1 MVYAPA
7 RAVRPVDGNGI
18 PLLTAEQVV
27 DRHAQSFGFGVQQR
41 VLDGTERLGAQPV
54 RGRSRGGRKG
64 GIEALVVVYRL
75 ADQPVGIPL
84 DDGREPGGSEG
95 LVEFAPADD
104 AVVGDELEE
113 VVVAPSGVAGQRFD
127 PLDFYGSCLSLRVG
141 SLVTASR
148 LLCLSIQPLVLAW
161 TSTSAM
167 LWGVHSPSKRAC
179 NARRRLGG
187 AWAR

>member
-1 MVYAPA
+1 M
-7 RAVRPVDGNGI
+7 
-18 PLLTAEQVV
+18 
-27 DRHAQSFGFGVQQR
+27 
-41 VLDGTERLGAQPV
+41 
-54 RGRSRGGRKG
+54 
-64 GIEALVVVYRL
+64 VVYRL
-75 ADQPVGIPL
+75 ANQPGGIPL

-113 VVVAPSGVAGQRFD
+113 VGVAPSGVAGQRFD

-148 LLCLSIQPLVLAW
+148 SLCLSTQPLVIAW

-167 LWGVHSPSKRAC
+167 LWGVPSRSKRAC
-179 NARRRLGG
+179 DARRRSGG
-187 AWAR
+187 ARVR